1 MILFVFVFGLGM
13 VVGGWAVWR
22 DLYWQHKSYFDK
34 LRERENWKKS
44 DVKIVK

>member
-22 DLYWQHKSYFDK
+22 DLYWQHKSYFDE
-34 LRERENWKKS
+34 LREREQWNDS